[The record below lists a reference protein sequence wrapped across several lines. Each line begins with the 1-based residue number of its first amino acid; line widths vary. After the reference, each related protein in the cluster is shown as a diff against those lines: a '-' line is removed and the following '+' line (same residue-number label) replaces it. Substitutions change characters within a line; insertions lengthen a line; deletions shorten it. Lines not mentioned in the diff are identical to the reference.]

1 VPNIENDAMALGNGT
16 LVQGFALDYS
26 KQFVSTLSRSRK
38 ALEQIMLN
46 QIVFNQIMPYERIA
60 LRSRHPNLRVRQR
73 PAEQRYRLQ
82 A

>member
-1 VPNIENDAMALGNGT
+1 V
-16 LVQGFALDYS
+16 
-26 KQFVSTLSRSRK
+26 LSRSRK

-73 PAEQRYRLQ
+73 AAEQRYRLQ